1 LSAPIQA
8 LRFFL
13 QARLSRRIVLWV
25 FASILLIE
33 AIILLP
39 SIYRRQQ
46 ELLNNLKALSTARVE
61 GALAAINLAHPM
73 NTTAEFLAQLKMLAP
88 SDVVRGGALYR
99 LTGERI
105 NSFGESPKLTFAAVQ
120 ANKAA
125 THYDWTTQR
134 YDAAWTMKVL
144 DGRYV
149 LIVRHDTHLVQR
161 ELIAFIG
168 RIAGL
173 VTIISIF
180 VTIVT
185 LAGLERI
192 LIMPILLLRNDLL
205 QAGQELRQD
214 NAQPNQIPAFD
225 SLRRR
230 SRDELGEVIAAFEQM
245 YQQIADSIAER
256 RQVEAELRQSEEKF
270 SKAFRASPSAIL
282 ISTLA
287 SGRIIEVNDSFLQLY
302 GSDLDS
308 VVGRTAKDLN
318 LWAEPEYRA
327 EMLQLLRQSGSAR
340 NLEYTFHNRQG
351 EPRSILFSAETIQLN
366 GEECLVSVAND
377 ITERKQ
383 AEKALERL
391 AEIGE
396 LAAMIVHEVR
406 NPLTTVMMGLKSFE
420 SLDLSDRS
428 RTRLDLATAEAERLQ
443 RLLNEILQ
451 YARCQTLQ
459 TTELEINSLI
469 QGMLES
475 LRAMPAAA
483 ERQIVFTAIQPTRV
497 LGDRDKLMQ
506 VFINLISNA
515 CEAIPA
521 GETVTWSLETCK
533 PQRHLWI
540 QIHNGGEPIP
550 PDILMQLTMPF
561 FTTKSSGNGL
571 GLAIVKRIVEAHM
584 GELEIASSTDIG
596 GTCVT
601 VSLPYVE

>member
-1 LSAPIQA
+1 
-8 LRFFL
+8 
-13 QARLSRRIVLWV
+13 
-25 FASILLIE
+25 
-33 AIILLP
+33 
-39 SIYRRQQ
+39 
-46 ELLNNLKALSTARVE
+46 
-61 GALAAINLAHPM
+61 M
-73 NTTAEFLAQLKMLAP
+73 
-88 SDVVRGGALYR
+88 
-99 LTGERI
+99 
-105 NSFGESPKLTFAAVQ
+105 
-120 ANKAA
+120 
-125 THYDWTTQR
+125 
-134 YDAAWTMKVL
+134 
-144 DGRYV
+144 
-149 LIVRHDTHLVQR
+149 
-161 ELIAFIG
+161 
-168 RIAGL
+168 
-173 VTIISIF
+173 
-180 VTIVT
+180 
-185 LAGLERI
+185 
-192 LIMPILLLRNDLL
+192 
-205 QAGQELRQD
+205 
-214 NAQPNQIPAFD
+214 
-225 SLRRR
+225 
-230 SRDELGEVIAAFEQM
+230 IAAFEQM

-483 ERQIVFTAIQPTRV
+483 ERQIVFTAIQPIRV
-497 LGDRDKLMQ
+497 LGDRDKLTQ

-540 QIHNGGEPIP
+540 RIHNGGEPIP

>member
-1 LSAPIQA
+1 MDSLHPDAAHKMTRGLGLYDSTMIVAGSMIGSGIFIVAAEMSREVGSAGWMMMSWLVA
-8 LRFFL
+8 
-13 QARLSRRIVLWV
+13 SVLTM
-25 FASILLIE
+25 A
-33 AIILLP
+33 A
-39 SIYRRQQ
+39 
-46 ELLNNLKALSTARVE
+46 ALS
-61 GALAAINLAHPM
+61 
-73 NTTAEFLAQLKMLAP
+73 
-88 SDVVRGGALYR
+88 Y
-99 LTGERI
+99 
-105 NSFGESPKLTFAAVQ
+105 
-120 ANKAA
+120 
-125 THYDWTTQR
+125 
-134 YDAAWTMKVL
+134 
-144 DGRYV
+144 
-149 LIVRHDTHLVQR
+149 
-161 ELIAFIG
+161 
-168 RIAGL
+168 
-173 VTIISIF
+173 
-180 VTIVT
+180 
-185 LAGLERI
+185 
-192 LIMPILLLRNDLL
+192 
-205 QAGQELRQD
+205 
-214 NAQPNQIPAFD
+214 
-225 SLRRR
+225 
-230 SRDELGEVIAAFEQM
+230 
-245 YQQIADSIAER
+245 
-256 RQVEAELRQSEEKF
+256 
-270 SKAFRASPSAIL
+270 
-282 ISTLA
+282 
-287 SGRIIEVNDSFLQLY
+287 
-302 GSDLDS
+302 
-308 VVGRTAKDLN
+308 
-318 LWAEPEYRA
+318 
-327 EMLQLLRQSGSAR
+327 
-340 NLEYTFHNRQG
+340 
-351 EPRSILFSAETIQLN
+351 
-366 GEECLVSVAND
+366 
-377 ITERKQ
+377 
-383 AEKALERL
+383 
-391 AEIGE
+391 GE

-533 PQRHLWI
+533 PQRYIWI
-540 QIHNGGEPIP
+540 RIHNGGEPIP

>member
-1 LSAPIQA
+1 
-8 LRFFL
+8 
-13 QARLSRRIVLWV
+13 
-25 FASILLIE
+25 
-33 AIILLP
+33 
-39 SIYRRQQ
+39 
-46 ELLNNLKALSTARVE
+46 
-61 GALAAINLAHPM
+61 
-73 NTTAEFLAQLKMLAP
+73 
-88 SDVVRGGALYR
+88 
-99 LTGERI
+99 
-105 NSFGESPKLTFAAVQ
+105 
-120 ANKAA
+120 
-125 THYDWTTQR
+125 
-134 YDAAWTMKVL
+134 
-144 DGRYV
+144 
-149 LIVRHDTHLVQR
+149 
-161 ELIAFIG
+161 
-168 RIAGL
+168 
-173 VTIISIF
+173 
-180 VTIVT
+180 
-185 LAGLERI
+185 
-192 LIMPILLLRNDLL
+192 MPILLLRNDLL

-214 NAQPNQIPAFD
+214 NAQPNQIPAFN
-225 SLRRR
+225 SLRLRR
-230 SRDELGEVIAAFEQM
+230 RDELGEVIAAFEQM

-483 ERQIVFTAIQPTRV
+483 ERQIVFTAIQPIRV
-497 LGDRDKLMQ
+497 LGDRDKLTQ

-540 QIHNGGEPIP
+540 RIHNGGEPIP

>member
-1 LSAPIQA
+1 MLSAPIQA

-46 ELLNNLKALSTARVE
+46 ELLNNLRALSTARVE

-73 NTTAEFLAQLKMLAP
+73 NTAAEFLAQLKMLAP

-105 NSFGESPKLTFAAVQ
+105 NSFGESPELTFAEVR

-125 THYDWTTQR
+125 TRYDWATQR
-134 YDAAWTMKVL
+134 YDAAWAMKVL

-149 LIVRHDTHLVQR
+149 LIVRHDTHSVQQ

-173 VTIISIF
+173 VMIISIF
-180 VTIVT
+180 VTIAT

-205 QAGQELRQD
+205 RAGQELQQN

-225 SLRRR
+225 SLRFRR
-230 SRDELGEVIAAFEQM
+230 RDELGEVITAFEQM
-245 YQQIADSIAER
+245 YHQIANSIAER
-256 RQVEAELRQSEEKF
+256 RQVEVELRQSEEKF

-302 GSDLDS
+302 GSDLAS
-308 VVGRTAKDLN
+308 VVGRTAQELN

-327 EMLQLLRQSGSAR
+327 EMLQLLRQAGSAR

-351 EPRSILFSAETIQLN
+351 EPRSVLFSAETIQLN

-420 SLDLSDRS
+420 SLDLSERS
-428 RTRLDLATAEAERLQ
+428 RTRLDLATAEAKRLQ

-459 TTELEINSLI
+459 TTELEINRLI
-469 QGMLES
+469 EGMLES

-483 ERQIVFTAIQPTRV
+483 ERQIVFTAIQPTKV

-521 GETVTWSLETCK
+521 GETVTWSLEICK

-540 QIHNGGEPIP
+540 RIHNGGEPIP

-561 FTTKSSGNGL
+561 FTTKASGNGL

-584 GELEIASSTDIG
+584 GEFNIASSTEIG

-601 VSLPYVE
+601 VSLPYV

>member
-1 LSAPIQA
+1 MSAPIQA

-13 QARLSRRIVLWV
+13 RARLSRRIVLWV

-46 ELLNNLKALSTARVE
+46 ELLNNLRALSTARVE

-73 NTTAEFLAQLKMLAP
+73 NTAAEFLAQLKMLAP

-105 NSFGESPKLTFAAVQ
+105 NSFGEPPELTFAAVE

-125 THYDWTTQR
+125 TYYDWSTQR

-149 LIVRHDTHLVQR
+149 LIVRHDTHSVQR

-318 LWAEPEYRA
+318 LWVEPEYRA
-327 EMLQLLRQSGSAR
+327 EMLQLLRQSGSVR

-483 ERQIVFTAIQPTRV
+483 ERQIVFTAIQPIRV
-497 LGDRDKLMQ
+497 LGDRDKLTQ

-540 QIHNGGEPIP
+540 RIHNGGEPIP

>member
-33 AIILLP
+33 AVILLP

-46 ELLNNLKALSTARVE
+46 ELLSNLRALSTARVE

-73 NTTAEFLAQLKMLAP
+73 NTAAEFLAQLKMLAP
-88 SDVVRGGALYR
+88 SDVVQGGVLYR

-105 NSFGESPKLTFAAVQ
+105 NSFGEPPELTFAEVQ

-125 THYDWTTQR
+125 TRYDWATQR

-144 DGRYV
+144 DGRYL
-149 LIVRHDTHLVQR
+149 LIVRHDTHSVQR
-161 ELIAFIG
+161 ELLAFIG

-185 LAGLERI
+185 LVGLERI
-192 LIMPILLLRNDLL
+192 LIMPILRLRNDLL
-205 QAGQELRQD
+205 QAGQVLRQD
-214 NAQPNQIPAFD
+214 NAQLNQIPPFE
-225 SLRRR
+225 SLKLHRQ
-230 SRDELGEVIAAFEQM
+230 DELGEVIAAFEQM

-302 GSDLDS
+302 GGDLDS

-318 LWAEPEYRA
+318 LWAAPEYRA
-327 EMLQLLRQSGSAR
+327 EMLELLRQSGSAR
-340 NLEYTFHNRQG
+340 NMEYTFHNRQG

-420 SLDLSDRS
+420 SLDLSERS

-451 YARCQTLQ
+451 YARCQKLQ
-459 TTELEINSLI
+459 STELEINRLI
-469 QGMLES
+469 EELLES
-475 LRAMPAAA
+475 LRAMPVAAG
-483 ERQIVFTAIQPTRV
+483 RQILFRAIQPVRV
-497 LGDRDKLMQ
+497 LGDRDKLIQ

-515 CEAIPA
+515 CEAISV
-521 GETVTWSLETCK
+521 GETVTWSLETCHV
-533 PQRHLWI
+533 RRCLCVR
-540 QIHNGGEPIP
+540 IHNGGEPIP
-550 PDILMQLTMPF
+550 PDVLIHLTMPF

-584 GELEIASSTDIG
+584 GELEIASSPEIG